1 METGAQYAGDFEVT
15 ELRMT
20 LSDGNAVL
28 NMDKDFILV
37 EINIFESLFSH
48 SITGSIIVA
57 DTREIISKG
66 AFMGQE
72 TLTLKIQHTSIR
84 VSIKKVLDHTHEKEC
99 LTCCTLTS
107 KCSDFV
113 CW

>member
-37 EINIFESLFSH
+37 EINIFESLFQKH
-48 SITGSIIVA
+48 
-57 DTREIISKG
+57 
-66 AFMGQE
+66 
-72 TLTLKIQHTSIR
+72 LY
-84 VSIKKVLDHTHEKEC
+84 
-99 LTCCTLTS
+99 
-107 KCSDFV
+107 
-113 CW
+113 